1 MPETVHRLQKI
12 YKTEFWKYLRQKK
25 NTVAAE
31 KSKNYFSIDKENFVK
46 EGSKTLTDYFTRRYF
61 RNKYS
66 RNWNFLE
73 KRRKQQNKR
82 HMIQVFF
89 NLLQTTMAISYLMHI
104 IFDKKLL
111 ESKTYFILQAS
122 RSVSQSVSQLCDELL
137 HLQPCS

>member
-31 KSKNYFSIDKENFVK
+31 NSKNYFSIDKENFVK

-82 HMIQVFF
+82 HMIQSVFQF
-89 NLLQTTMAISYLMHI
+89 VANNHGY
-104 IFDKKLL
+104 
-111 ESKTYFILQAS
+111 
-122 RSVSQSVSQLCDELL
+122 
-137 HLQPCS
+137 